1 MRDDLRAEPCQ
12 PAVED
17 VGKYLLV
24 PSKVLLVADPDRLL
38 ADLQPPMLEAAL
50 ASDPTRVGDLLRR
63 GAEQLG
69 DERLYATFMGLVG
82 PVVRQLEQLWQT
94 DAVPFAQLLG
104 AFWAIQTAS
113 RSAGTPAAAP
123 RAPGRAGRIH
133 VATLDRA
140 QHTFG
145 ALAVARLLSDAGWDV
160 TLNISGVTRFSFA
173 ELHRQPHDAIALSVG
188 NDIELGLV
196 NGFVAEARKAGAG
209 RELCVVVGGNVF
221 AHHAE
226 GFGFLDVDLVAR
238 HAGEM
243 LDHLVQRVQPQS
255 AREGSE

>member
-24 PSKVLLVADPDRLL
+24 PSKLLLVAEPDRQL
-38 ADLQPPMLEAAL
+38 ADLQAPLLEAAL
-50 ASDPTRVGDLLRR
+50 ASDPTRVADLLRR
-63 GAEQLG
+63 GADRLG

-82 PVVRQLEQLWQT
+82 PVVRQLDQLWQT
-94 DAVPFAQLLG
+94 DAVPFAKLLG

-113 RSAGTPAAAP
+113 RSVRPPAAGA
-123 RAPGRAGRIH
+123 RAAGHGGRVH

-145 ALAVARLLSDAGWDV
+145 ALAVARLLADAGWDV

-173 ELHRQPHDAIALSVG
+173 ELRRQPHDAVALSVG
-188 NDIELGLV
+188 NDIELGQV
-196 NGFVAEARKAGAG
+196 NGFVAEARRASAG
-209 RELCVVVGGNVF
+209 RELCCVVGGNVF
-221 AHHAE
+221 SHHAE

-238 HAGEM
+238 HADEA
-243 LDHLVQRVQPQS
+243 LDYLVQRFQPQS